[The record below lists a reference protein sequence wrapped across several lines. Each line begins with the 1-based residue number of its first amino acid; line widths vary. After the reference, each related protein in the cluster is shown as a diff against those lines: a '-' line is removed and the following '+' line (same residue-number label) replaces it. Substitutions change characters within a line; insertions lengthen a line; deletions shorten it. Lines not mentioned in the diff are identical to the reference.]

1 MIGTQVH
8 LLAGDQ
14 RKAFVQIE
22 THLVTKHAFGA
33 RAGAVGFLHA
43 MCVDVLH
50 EVFVLAANGAWK

>member
-1 MIGTQVH
+1 MH
-8 LLAGDQ
+8 LLGGDQ

-22 THLVTKHAFGA
+22 THLVTKHAFGT
-33 RAGAVGFLHA
+33 GPCAVGFLHA